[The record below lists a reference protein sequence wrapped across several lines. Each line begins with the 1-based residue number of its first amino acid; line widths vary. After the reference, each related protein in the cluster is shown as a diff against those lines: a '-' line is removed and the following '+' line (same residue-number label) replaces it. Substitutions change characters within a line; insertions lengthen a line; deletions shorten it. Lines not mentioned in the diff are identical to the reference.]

1 MPRACECSRIGRS
14 SDVGAAVTLGAVR
27 QLRDYQEYSIGAWNQ
42 NDNRGILAMATG
54 TGKTLTALEAVDR
67 FRRANPH
74 IKLVLFVAP
83 FQHLA
88 DQWVDELASRGISAL
103 RAYESQARWKAEWAR
118 ERHKANALRRAMYV
132 VTTYTT
138 LGTETLQSHIAP
150 VAAGTVLVADEC
162 HYMGSPRVRAFWD
175 LPVAYRL
182 GLSATPERHFDDAG
196 TRSLIRYF
204 GGIVYSFG
212 MREAIERGFLTPYNY
227 YPEAVEL
234 GDEEFEEYRELTT
247 RIGRAMASTSS
258 GSEDDDE
265 AIKRLLQRRS
275 RLLNNAHA
283 KVDWLR
289 QKLVRRTPQTLRY
302 TLVYVGD
309 VLFDEVMAMIG
320 SELQIPSHAFTSRQ
334 TRAERAAILKR
345 FQAGELSVLVAMR
358 CLDEGVD
365 VPPTRTAYF
374 LASTSNPREFVQRR
388 GRILRRS
395 PGKRLATIFDS
406 ISIPPLGESRARFDP
421 AERAALKSQ
430 FSRIQ
435 EFGQQ
440 AHNAIEADAATFK
453 LRMAADLPAYEPAG
467 GDSV

>member
-1 MPRACECSRIGRS
+1 M
-14 SDVGAAVTLGAVR
+14 TLDAVR
-27 QLRDYQEYSIGAWNQ
+27 KLRDYQEDAIAAWSQ
-42 NDNRGILAMATG
+42 NGNRGILAMATG
-54 TGKTLTALEAVDR
+54 TGKTFTALEAVDR
-67 FRRANPH
+67 CLEADPAIR
-74 IKLVLFVAP
+74 LVLIVAP

-88 DQWVDELASRGISAL
+88 DQWVTELASHGVKPL
-103 RAYESQARWKAEWAR
+103 RAYESQARWRAEWPR
-118 ERHKANALRRAMYV
+118 ERQKANALRRAMYV

-138 LGTETLQSHIAP
+138 LGAETLQAHLAP
-150 VAAGTVLVADEC
+150 LAESTLLVADEC
-162 HYMGSPRVRAFWD
+162 HYMGSPKVRAFWK
-175 LPVAYRL
+175 LPVPYRL
-182 GLSATPERHFDDAG
+182 GLSATPERHFDEAG
-196 TRSLIRYF
+196 TRSLIAYF

-212 MREAIERGFLTPYNY
+212 MREAIEKGFLTPYNY

-234 GDEEFEEYRELTT
+234 DDEEFEAYRDLTA
-247 RIGRAMASTSS
+247 RIGQAMARVAS
-258 GSEDDDE
+258 GGEAEDE
-265 AIKRLLQRRS
+265 VLQRLLQRRA

-289 QKLVRRTPQTLRY
+289 QKLLGSTPEDLRY

-309 VLFDEVMAMIG
+309 ILFDEVMAMIG
-320 SELQIPSHAFTSRQ
+320 KELQIPSHAFTSRQ
-334 TRAERAAILKR
+334 TRAERATILKR
-345 FQAGELSVLVAMR
+345 FQAGELSVLVAMK

-395 PGKRLATIFDS
+395 PGKSLATIFDA
-406 ISIPPLGESRARFDP
+406 IAIPPLGESRSSFDA
-421 AERAALKSQ
+421 AERAALRSQ

-453 LRMAADLPAYEPAG
+453 LRMAADLPAEEPTG
-467 GDSV
+467 GESV